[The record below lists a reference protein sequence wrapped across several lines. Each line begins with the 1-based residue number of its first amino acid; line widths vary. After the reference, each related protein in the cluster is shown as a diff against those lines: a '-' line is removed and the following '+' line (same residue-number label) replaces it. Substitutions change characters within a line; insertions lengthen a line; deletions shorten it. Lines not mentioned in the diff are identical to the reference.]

1 MKFQKIF
8 AAFTIG
14 LVNQLMLRILF
25 AYMSKE
31 NISKIQLVTRGQS
44 NNKLWYKDKKGVI
57 TASKTH
63 SVLTKMNKLW
73 KPTGR
78 CVDMR
83 SLCQNISRI
92 SFTNLDLPVLKYGRT
107 MEMEVA
113 NQIFELIKKET

>member
-1 MKFQKIF
+1 
-8 AAFTIG
+8 
-14 LVNQLMLRILF
+14 
-25 AYMSKE
+25 MSKE

-73 KPTGR
+73 KPTGP

-83 SLCQNISRI
+83 SLCQNISGI

-107 MEMEVA
+107 MEMEAA

>member
-57 TASKTH
+57 AASKTH
-63 SVLTKMNKLW
+63 SVLTK
-73 KPTGR
+73 
-78 CVDMR
+78 
-83 SLCQNISRI
+83 
-92 SFTNLDLPVLKYGRT
+92 
-107 MEMEVA
+107 
-113 NQIFELIKKET
+113 